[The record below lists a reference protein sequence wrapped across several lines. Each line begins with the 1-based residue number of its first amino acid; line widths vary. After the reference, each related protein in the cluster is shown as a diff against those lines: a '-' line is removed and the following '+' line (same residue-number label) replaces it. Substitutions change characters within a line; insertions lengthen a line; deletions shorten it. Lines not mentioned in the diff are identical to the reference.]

1 MNVFTNVFD
10 SIRAQRNKAVGAP
23 WDDAAPRKPHVVIVG
38 AGFAGLRAARALA
51 HVPVRVTV
59 VDRSNHHLFQPLLYQ
74 VATAELSPTDIAAP
88 IRGILRRQR
97 NSEVLLA
104 EVTGIDVSER
114 RVFARSRA
122 IEGAAGEIV
131 LDYDYLILATGAG
144 QSYFGHDEWAAY
156 ASALKTIPDATAL
169 RRKILLA
176 FEAAEQEGDP
186 ARQRQLLTFV
196 VVGGGPTGVEMA
208 GAIAELARKALRDD
222 FRHIDPA
229 SARILLVEATSR
241 LLAAF
246 PLSLAKAAQRKLTR
260 MGVTVRLN
268 AAVEQVDAE
277 GVRIAGEDVPA
288 ETVIWAA
295 GVQAS
300 PAGKWIGATTDRAG
314 RVVVGGDLTVEGH
327 REIFVLGDTA
337 AAQQGGKLL
346 PGVAPVAMQEGIY
359 AARVIQARVA
369 GQPAPKPFH
378 YFDKGY
384 LATVGRA
391 YAIGRIWRLSITGLL
406 GWLLWAGVHILYL
419 IDFRNRLLVI
429 TQWTWAYVTF
439 RRGARLITSDTAPLA
454 ARAPKAVPER

>member
-1 MNVFTNVFD
+1 MN
-10 SIRAQRNKAVGAP
+10 SIEQQNPAATAP
-23 WDDAAPRKPHVVIVG
+23 WDGSAPRRPHVVIIG
-38 AGFAGLRAARALA
+38 GGFGGLRAARRLA
-51 HVPVRVTV
+51 RAPVRVTV
-59 VDRSNHHLFQPLLYQ
+59 VDRNNHHLFQPLLYQ
-74 VATAELSPTDIAAP
+74 VATAELSPADIAAP

-97 NSEVLLA
+97 NTDVLLA
-104 EVTGIDVSER
+104 EVMRIDVAGR

-122 IEGAAGEIV
+122 VEGDAAPGEIA
-131 LDYDYLILATGAG
+131 LAYDYLIVATGAG
-144 QSYFGHDEWAAY
+144 QSYFGHDDWAAY
-156 ASALKTIPDATAL
+156 APALKTIPDATAL

-186 ARQRQLLTFV
+186 DRQRQLLTFV

-229 SARILLVEATSR
+229 SARIILVEATPR

-246 PLSLAKAAQRKLTR
+246 PLSLAKAAQRTLTR

-268 AAVEQVDAE
+268 APVEHVDAE

-288 ETVIWAA
+288 QTVIWAA

-300 PAGKWIGATTDRAG
+300 PAGAWLGAETDRAG
-314 RVVVGGDLTVEGH
+314 RVIVRPDLTVEGH
-327 REIFVLGDTA
+327 PEVFVVGDTA
-337 AAQQGGKLL
+337 AAKQEGKPL
-346 PGVAPVAMQEGIY
+346 PGVAPVAMQEGVY
-359 AARVIQARVA
+359 AARVIEARVT
-369 GQPAPKPFH
+369 GRPAPKPFH

-391 YAIGRIWRLSITGLL
+391 YAIGRIWRLNFTGPL
-406 GWLLWAGVHILYL
+406 GWLIWAGVHILYL

-429 TQWTWAYVTF
+429 TQWAWAYVTF
-439 RRGARLITSDTAPLA
+439 RRGARLITLDNASLPAHEPKTLA
-454 ARAPKAVPER
+454 GH